1 MVMTV
6 SQKLSKKISE
16 VIFMLWPSYKQLVED
31 GTFQERIDKAYK
43 IMESCTLCPRNCRV
57 NRLKGQRGY
66 CGADDKLVVSS
77 HGAHYGEE
85 SPLVGRGGSGTTF
98 LTNCN
103 LKCIFCQNYDISHL
117 ERGSVR
123 TPKELADMMIELQEE
138 GCHNINFVTP
148 THYMPHIIHGIKI
161 AAESGLSIPI
171 VWNCGG
177 YERDDMIKLLDSIV
191 DIYMPDFKFWD
202 RDVSLKLVNAGDYRE
217 RACEAFREMHRQT
230 GDLVLDEKGLAKK
243 GMLVRHLVLPENMAG
258 TKHIMTFIATELSRN
273 TYVNII
279 DQYRPCFEA
288 KKVKAM
294 GRRPTDA
301 EYAQAVKEAHECGIT
316 RLDRKE
322 DRLQW
327 MFLSDR

>member
-1 MVMTV
+1 
-6 SQKLSKKISE
+6 
-16 VIFMLWPSYKQLVED
+16 MLWPSYKQLIKD

-43 IMESCTLCPRNCRV
+43 IMESCTLCPRNCRI

-66 CGADDKLVVSS
+66 CGADDKPVVSS

-85 SPLVGRGGSGTTF
+85 SPLVGRGGSGTIF

-117 ERGSVR
+117 ERGSVT
-123 TPKELADMMIELQEE
+123 TPKELADMMVELQEE

-161 AAESGLSIPI
+161 AAEAGLSIPI

-202 RDVSLKLVNAGDYRE
+202 KDVSLKLVNAGDYRE
-217 RACEAFREMHRQT
+217 RACEAFGEMHRQT
-230 GDLVLDEKGLAKK
+230 GDLVLDEKGLAKR

-258 TKHIMTFIATELSRN
+258 TKDVMTFIATELSKN
-273 TYVNII
+273 TYVNIM